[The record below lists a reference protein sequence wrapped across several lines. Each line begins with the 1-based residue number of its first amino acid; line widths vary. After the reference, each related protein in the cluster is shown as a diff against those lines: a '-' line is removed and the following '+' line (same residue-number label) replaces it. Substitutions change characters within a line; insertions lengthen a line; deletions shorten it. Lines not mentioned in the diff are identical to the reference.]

1 MILSVA
7 LLPQFHGQIGLL
19 DELELC
25 LAPFVVVITVLVYRF
40 LTRRA
45 ARRPE
50 RTRQRRRAP
59 DAEKK

>member
-7 LLPQFHGQIGLL
+7 LMPQLHGQIGPL

-25 LAPFVVVITVLVYRF
+25 LAPIVVVITLLVYR
-40 LTRRA
+40 LLSQRT

-50 RTRQRRRAP
+50 RTRQRWRSP
-59 DAEKK
+59 DTEKK